1 MDRREREMRPVPMGP
16 GAAGSGSVLKCEQG
30 GVRSGVRLYI
40 SVFLPPPA
48 SSSNVAY
55 SVI

>member
-1 MDRREREMRPVPMGP
+1 MYRREREMRPVSMGP

>member
-40 SVFLPPPA
+40 SVFS

>member
-1 MDRREREMRPVPMGP
+1 MGP
-16 GAAGSGSVLKCEQG
+16 GAADSGSVLKCEQG
-30 GVRSGVRLYI
+30 GMDLGVRLYI

-48 SSSNVAY
+48 SRSNVAY